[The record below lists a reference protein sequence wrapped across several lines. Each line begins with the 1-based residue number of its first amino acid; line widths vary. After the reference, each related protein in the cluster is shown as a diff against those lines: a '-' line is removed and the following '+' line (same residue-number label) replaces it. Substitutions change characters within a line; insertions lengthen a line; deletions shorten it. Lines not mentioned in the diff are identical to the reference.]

1 MLLVQSNLFSAAG
14 DFFFFRARGNL
25 LGGLINWKLDSP
37 DLTKGPPG
45 ELWDP
50 IKWFSQG
57 DVVAAGCR
65 GQEQTGEDRPMDR
78 SLQLCG
84 PLPESLQLS
93 AHLWDKVSMVRAHP
107 SFIKCLES
115 VQWRIW
121 GVRLSQYGSGGAMS
135 LEWEKVQWHKEK
147 MGAPTYRELM
157 RFSAFRE
164 WVSQR
169 SVRASSSALS
179 CSQVSLLGAPIKPV
193 DKAKK
198 DNSYH
203 FRGLGGAG

>member
-1 MLLVQSNLFSAAG
+1 MI
-14 DFFFFRARGNL
+14 FFFRARGNL

-57 DVVAAGCR
+57 DVVAAACR
-65 GQEQTGEDRPMDR
+65 GQEQTGEDRPVDR

-107 SFIKCLES
+107 SLIKCLES

-121 GVRLSQYGSGGAMS
+121 ESDCPNMEVEGPPASNGRKFSGTKKKWG
-135 LEWEKVQWHKEK
+135 LP
-147 MGAPTYRELM
+147 PT
-157 RFSAFRE
+157 
-164 WVSQR
+164 
-169 SVRASSSALS
+169 
-179 CSQVSLLGAPIKPV
+179 G
-193 DKAKK
+193 
-198 DNSYH
+198 N
-203 FRGLGGAG
+203 